1 MESKERVLCVA
12 IRNVA
17 DVKNWHAV
25 KDCHDDCKRKNLM
38 VVPLVEHFK
47 FACIVNH
54 KSAD

>member
-1 MESKERVLCVA
+1 MESKERVLCMA